1 MLKDEKRRELDAL
14 VGKQNADALIKSM
27 LSREKSAQR
36 QGTSYKALDPV
47 TLDDIGDLTDAI
59 MQSLEDEQMTAK
71 ATDKAM
77 YTKQSTDKAPGDKR
91 PAEMDGEEMD
101 DEEMVME
108 DEEGDGE
115 ESLLTDYEIG
125 KIADAVAKRLSMSM
139 DEMKSM
145 MHSHDSDMPK
155 RTKSDDDE
163 LASTMKAYTESQES
177 FAAAMVDA
185 LEALDTRLKEL
196 GEAKSTFAPSATHK
210 NVVVDKDGNM
220 AGLSEVEQAA
230 YRMWFQNQ

>member
-14 VGKQNADALIKSM
+14 VGKQNADALIKNM

-71 ATDKAM
+71 ADKAM
-77 YTKQSTDKAPGDKR
+77 DGKATEKAPGDKR
-91 PAEMDGEEMD
+91 PAEMDDEEMD
-101 DEEMVME
+101 MEEMVME

-125 KIADAVAKRLSMSM
+125 KIADAVAKRLST
-139 DEMKSM
+139 EMKGM
-145 MHSHDSDMPK
+145 GMGYGK

-177 FAAAMVDA
+177 FSAAMVDA

>member
-91 PAEMDGEEMD
+91 PADEMDGEEMD
-101 DEEMVME
+101 MEEMAME
-108 DEEGDGE
+108 DE

-125 KIADAVAKRLSMSM
+125 KIADAVAKRLST
-139 DEMKSM
+139 EMKGMGMGYGS
-145 MHSHDSDMPK
+145 MPK

-163 LASTMKAYTESQES
+163 LASTLKAYTESQES

-196 GEAKSTFAPSATHK
+196 GEARSTFAPSATHK
-210 NVVVDKDGNM
+210 NIVVDKDGSM
-220 AGLSEVEQAA
+220 VGLNETEQAA

>member
-47 TLDDIGDLTDAI
+47 TLDDIGDLTDVI
-59 MQSLEDEQMTAK
+59 MQSLEDEQMTQK
-71 ATDKAM
+71 A
-77 YTKQSTDKAPGDKR
+77 TDKAPGDKR
-91 PAEMDGEEMD
+91 PADEMDDEEMD
-101 DEEMVME
+101 TEEMVME

-125 KIADAVAKRLSMSM
+125 KIADAVAKRLST
-139 DEMKSM
+139 EMKGM
-145 MHSHDSDMPK
+145 GMGYGK

-210 NVVVDKDGNM
+210 NIVVDKDGNM
-220 AGLSEVEQAA
+220 AGLNETEQAA

>member
-1 MLKDEKRRELDAL
+1 MLKEEKRRELNAL
-14 VGKQNADALIKSM
+14 VGKQNADALIQNM
-27 LSREKSAQR
+27 LAREKSAQR

-59 MQSLEDEQMTAK
+59 MQSLEDEQMTQK

-91 PAEMDGEEMD
+91 PADEMDGEEMD
-101 DEEMVME
+101 TEEMVME

-115 ESLLTDYEIG
+115 ELLLTDYEIG
-125 KIADAVAKRLSMSM
+125 KIADAVAKRLST
-139 DEMKSM
+139 EMKGMGMGDGS
-145 MHSHDSDMPK
+145 MPK

-163 LASTMKAYTESQES
+163 LTSTLKAYTESQES

-196 GEAKSTFAPSATHK
+196 GESKSTFSPSATHK

-220 AGLSEVEQAA
+220 AGLNEVEQAA
-230 YRMWFQNQ
+230 YRMWFSNQ

>member
-71 ATDKAM
+71 VTEKHM

-91 PAEMDGEEMD
+91 PADEMDGEEMD
-101 DEEMVME
+101 MEEMVME

-125 KIADAVAKRLSMSM
+125 KIADAVAKRLST
-139 DEMKSM
+139 EMKGMGMGYGS
-145 MHSHDSDMPK
+145 MPK

-163 LASTMKAYTESQES
+163 LASTLKAYTESQES

-210 NVVVDKDGNM
+210 NIVVDKDGSM
-220 AGLSEVEQAA
+220 VGLNETEQAA